1 MNLDWS
7 GLLGLAGP
15 LAIFVLLLVLGTI
28 SRRMGSVTRTP
39 PYYLWFYAGA
49 LMMGVS
55 LVARMINIGRGSDI
69 ATTLHEDPLMVILYV
84 ALPAIALTIAAVVS
98 WRYWSWLL
106 AERG

>member
-1 MNLDWS
+1 MSFDWP

-15 LAIFVLLLVLGTI
+15 LSIFVLFIVLGTI

-39 PYYLWFYAGA
+39 PYYIWFYIAA
-49 LMMGVS
+49 LLMGIS
-55 LVARMINIGRGSDI
+55 LVARTINIGMGS
-69 ATTLHEDPLMVILYV
+69 AAARTLHEDPFMVILYV
-84 ALPAIALTIAAVVS
+84 VLPAIAMTIAAVVT